1 MEYGAPV
8 VLRGYEPENPERYI
22 FKGWIGESFETMPA
36 HDLEYQ
42 ANIVD
47 GISAVSTDGTLQPVY
62 RMDGSRVNARNL
74 RNLPA
79 GAYIIGGKKVIKK

>member
-1 MEYGAPV
+1 
-8 VLRGYEPENPERYI
+8 
-22 FKGWIGESFETMPA
+22 MPL
-36 HDLEYQ
+36 HFQTEFRNQFSRNTDQ
-42 ANIVD
+42 ADISD
-47 GISAVSTDGTLQPVY
+47 GISAVSNDGTLQPVY